1 MAPSLLGRVPFGRVS
16 SDPRM
21 IVSQL
26 LYLSSLFFL
35 LLGASVTAVEMW
47 SGFMRFGDPQAV
59 MVAPPAAVPP
69 SRRRRDFSPLS
80 LSGSEEDS
88 AAVASIRS
96 GEQPPPLSEGTTTTI
111 AATAT
116 GSYAQQQRYRL
127 RRRESEARHEADAA
141 ATNGGSS
148 GSSRQTNNNM
158 AQAAAASV
166 SKEGGSDNGN
176 GDQQQQTK
184 DKEGPNYE
192 YGTYSPKRPT
202 TTIGD
207 GRKYL
212 HANFYVG
219 LDSLFIPTMIGESTT
234 ALAADAKFVFA
245 HLITALLLCY
255 PAALCI
261 ERRKF
266 VTDFVSTLYVG
277 YYIGAVFASG
287 TLLQPFTFWVGTV
300 AAMAVCAVGT
310 GQIAYRRE
318 MAEVLISGEEMQ
330 PVGGQ
335 QSSQQQQQSGGVGIS
350 SAAASPLS
358 LA

>member
-1 MAPSLLGRVPFGRVS
+1 
-16 SDPRM
+16 M

-88 AAVASIRS
+88 AAAASIRS
-96 GEQPPPLSEGTTTTI
+96 GEQPPPLSEGTTTI

-127 RRRESEARHEADAA
+127 RRRESEARHEADAT
-141 ATNGGSS
+141 ATNGG
-148 GSSRQTNNNM
+148 RQPNNNM

-166 SKEGGSDNGN
+166 SKEGSDNGN
-176 GDQQQQTK
+176 SDQQQQTK

-192 YGTYSPKRPT
+192 YGTYSPKRP

-266 VTDFVSTLYVG
+266 VTDFVTTLYVG

-335 QSSQQQQQSGGVGIS
+335 QSSQQQQQSGGAGIS